1 MIKKIVLG
9 AIALATVTTAALFLF
24 QMQISNQVFQRQVD
38 QGSGRDSLAH
48 LEDGLHVALCGTGSP
63 MPAPDRAGPC
73 NVVVA
78 GDQVFIVDIGEGGS
92 RNLAL
97 MGIDASRINGLFLTH
112 LHSDHI
118 DGIGPLM
125 LYHWTR
131 NGSTAPLSVYGPK
144 GVSRVVTAFNEAYD
158 IDNGYRTAHHGLTV
172 APPSG
177 AGGAAI
183 EFEMLAPSQVV
194 YERRGLKVTAF
205 TVDHEPVS
213 PAVGY
218 RFDYKGRSL
227 CLSGDTKRSANLER
241 VCKGADLLIH
251 DALQPKMLSAMARA
265 QQKAGHNAVAKM
277 MYDIHDYHASPADAA
292 ESAESVGAKVLV
304 LSHLVPRVPA
314 PYFQPLFLDDA
325 KKRFGGKIIVGED
338 GMLFSLTPQS
348 KVIRRRD
355 LM

>member
-1 MIKKIVLG
+1 MIKKIALG
-9 AIALATVTTAALFLF
+9 AITLATLAVAALFLF
-24 QMQISNQVFQRQVD
+24 QQPISNRVFQRQVD
-38 QGSGRDSLAH
+38 QGSSRDSLAT

-78 GDQVFIVDIGEGGS
+78 GDQVFVVDIGEGGN

-97 MGIDASRINGLFLTH
+97 MGIDAARINGLFLTH

-131 NGSTAPLSVYGPK
+131 KASATPLSVYGPT
-144 GVSRVVTAFNEAYD
+144 GVARVVTAFNEAYD
-158 IDNGYRTAHHGLTV
+158 IDNGYRTAHHGNTV
-172 APPSG
+172 APPGG
-177 AGGAAI
+177 AGGVAF
-183 EFEMLAPSQVV
+183 EFEMSAPSRVV
-194 YERRGLKVTAF
+194 LESGALKITAF
-205 TVDHEPVS
+205 SVDHAPVS

-218 RFDYKGRSL
+218 RFDYKGRSI
-227 CLSGDTKRSANLER
+227 CISGDTRRSANLER

-265 QQKAGHNAVAKM
+265 QERAGNRAVAKM
-277 MYDIHDYHASPADAA
+277 QDDIVDYHASPAEAA
-292 ESAESVGAKVLV
+292 ESAEVVGARVLV

-314 PYFQPLFLDDA
+314 AYFEPLFLGDA
-325 KKRFGGKIIVGED
+325 RKRFGGKIIVGED
-338 GMLFSLTPQS
+338 GMLFSLAPQS
-348 KVIRRRD
+348 KVIRRRN